1 LERRRT
7 ISPSASDH
15 FGASRLGSAPQH
27 VGIEPAQDLV
37 RFELALDLHQKCLGD
52 LRLEREDRD
61 RQLRIAQHFLDDA
74 GEADGGRL
82 VVIPGPQIEPAV
94 RIGLDLAAAREHPG
108 VQRVVAVERPG
119 KQEEAVVASEQR
131 QAGVVE
137 TIWALRVEEGL
148 ITFERRLVVEK
159 EELLADE
166 IGEPLTT

>member
-1 LERRRT
+1 M
-7 ISPSASDH
+7 
-15 FGASRLGSAPQH
+15 
-27 VGIEPAQDLV
+27 
-37 RFELALDLHQKCLGD
+37 
-52 LRLEREDRD
+52 
-61 RQLRIAQHFLDDA
+61 
-74 GEADGGRL
+74 
-82 VVIPGPQIEPAV
+82 IPGPQIEPAV

-131 QAGVVE
+131 QAGLVE

-166 IGEPLTT
+166 IGEPLMT